1 MSEANTIRE
10 MMYYAVDNDHRV
22 YLDTIVNHINSL
34 ATCGDDALAYVN
46 KWRTGKGSLRR
57 ADECVYQAEAIM
69 DAAGLFGIRITDGY
83 IIICN
88 GLVSATFHS
97 DLSNCGL
104 GHMHNITVTSGNS
117 AVMYRMPSD
126 HPVRVAAVTVAN
138 KCDSCVS
145 RMLREY
151 ADSILGGAHRCEEQA
166 FKLIAAVLLTGGM
179 PCDLGRVTNRSRSS
193 SSSSRSLRAT
203 RKGIIRFSG
212 PRLTNRTYKFGC
224 WMMKHF
230 PEHVMA
236 MPFFSINPNSG
247 NDLMEFVVSPTS
259 LAVQN
264 MPFDINGGSTNTVE
278 LTGHYLGAMNIVGL

>member
-1 MSEANTIRE
+1 MSEANTLRE
-10 MMYYAVDNDHRV
+10 MMYDAVDNDHRV
-22 YLDTIVNHINSL
+22 HLDTIVNHIDTL
-34 ATCGDDALAYVN
+34 ATCGDDALDYVN
-46 KWRTGKGSLRR
+46 KWRTGDGSFKRINDC
-57 ADECVYQAEAIM
+57 AYHVEVVM
-69 DAAGLFGIRITDGY
+69 DAAGLFGIRITEGC
-83 IIICN
+83 ITICN

-138 KCDSCVS
+138 KGDHCVS
-145 RMLREY
+145 RMIREY
-151 ADSILGGAHRCEEQA
+151 AASILGDTHRCEEQA

-179 PCDLGRVTNRSRSS
+179 PCDIGRVTNRSRSS
-193 SSSSRSLRAT
+193 SLRVT

-212 PRLTNRTYKFGC
+212 PRLQNRTYDFGC

-230 PEHVMA
+230 PEHVMV
-236 MPFFSINPNSG
+236 MPFFSRNPNSG
-247 NDLMEFVVSPTS
+247 NDLMEFIVSPTS

-264 MPFDINGGSTNTVE
+264 MPFDINGGSTNTIDI
-278 LTGHYLGAMNIVGL
+278 TGHYLGALNIVGL

>member
-10 MMYYAVDNDHRV
+10 RMYDAVDNDHRV
-22 YLDTIVNHINSL
+22 HLDTIVNHIDLL
-34 ATCGDDALAYVN
+34 ATCGDDALDYVN
-46 KWRTGKGSLRR
+46 KWRTGKGSLGRT
-57 ADECVYQAEAIM
+57 DDCVYHAQAVM
-69 DAAGLFGIRITDGY
+69 DAAGLVGIGITEDY

-88 GLVSATFHS
+88 GLVSATFHA

-138 KCDSCVS
+138 KCDRCVS
-145 RMLREY
+145 RMIREY
-151 ADSILGGAHRCEEQA
+151 ADSILGDAHRCEEQA

-179 PCDLGRVTNRSRSS
+179 PYDLGRVTNRSRG
-193 SSSSRSLRAT
+193 SLRAI

-212 PRLTNRTYKFGC
+212 PCLMNRTYDFGC
-224 WMMKHF
+224 WMMEHF

-236 MPFFSINPNSG
+236 MPFFSRNPNSN
-247 NDLMEFVVSPTS
+247 NDLMEFIVSPTS

-264 MPFDINGGSTNTVE
+264 MPFDINGGSTNTIDI
-278 LTGHYLGAMNIVGL
+278 TGHYLGALNIVGL